1 LGAAATPTAWVRCA
15 GERYFA
21 KHYPG
26 TKCGRRHSVHTMSD
40 QHRRQAEY
48 TARAAADHGL
58 DAEVEKPTG
67 AGTRVD
73 VAVIGDSQV
82 GFEIQRSTLSRANA
96 KSRAV
101 KSFNAGWPTAW
112 VHDTE
117 RDPDWAGHVPTARL
131 TVRSGWAEEMPPRNT
146 ANVII
151 RRFWRE
157 RDTDSKTGWR
167 IEHGP
172 TTVVLD
178 ELSYLMPAGEIVPV
192 SVGSPRIVLLA
203 HKGATDIIDS
213 CTYPGASQWQP
224 STDTPRSREEAQ
236 TVTRPCAQHPVF
248 GEDSAPAVIDGE
260 IACCTCGLGIAA
272 ESLAA

>member
-1 LGAAATPTAWVRCA
+1 
-15 GERYFA
+15 
-21 KHYPG
+21 
-26 TKCGRRHSVHTMSD
+26 MSD

-236 TVTRPCAQHPVF
+236 TVTRSCAQHPVF